1 MTPQQATIR
10 TLVLSGKYHRY
21 KNWQVK
27 NRCKMSSKS
36 LRFYTDLNTSKTFL
50 RMRKYKRGNR
60 IYRNRVYLKSWGNI
74 TGNHYK
80 QNWQL

>member
-27 NRCKMSSKS
+27 NRCKRAVKS
-36 LRFYTDLNTSKTFL
+36 LRFYSEYNTNWKL
-50 RMRKYKRGNR
+50 QRVKKYKRGNR
-60 IYRNRVYLKSWGNI
+60 AYRNRCYLKSWGNI